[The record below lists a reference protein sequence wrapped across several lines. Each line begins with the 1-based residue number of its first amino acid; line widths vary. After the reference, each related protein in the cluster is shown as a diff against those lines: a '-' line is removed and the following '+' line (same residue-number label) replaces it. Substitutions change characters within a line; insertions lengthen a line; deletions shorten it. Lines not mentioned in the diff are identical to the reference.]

1 MSSATNQI
9 EMTNLKQIFEIT
21 VWFRFIVEGE
31 QEKDFQV
38 HDIEA
43 SELQEAVNKAS
54 DLYRSHRAIPF
65 QFLYKGQQQKPTIIT
80 KQDIFHLTAPV
91 L

>member
-1 MSSATNQI
+1 
-9 EMTNLKQIFEIT
+9 MTNLKQIFEIT
-21 VWFRFIVEGE
+21 VWYRFVVAGE
-31 QEKDFQV
+31 QEKDFEV
-38 HDIEA
+38 HNIEA

-65 QFLYKGQQQKPTIIT
+65 QFLYNGEKQKPTIIT
-80 KQDIFHLTAPV
+80 KEDIFNLTSPV